1 MKIEEPLQG
10 KRIAIRN
17 YAPEDL
23 DFCTGMWFDPEN
35 GRYLSDPDREHVDER
50 YQRALEGMP
59 DSPDGYYFIVELRES
74 GERVGT
80 CCAFPQDGAYD
91 IGYCIRRE
99 YWKRG
104 YGTELVEL
112 LTDIGKSYGYSYV
125 FLAPQELLMQ
135 YFSIALLSGVC
146 LTVPVILYHIWAFVH
161 PGLRKN
167 EDTLFLAAISSGL
180 LCFVIGIIFAYK
192 IMLPFMLHFLIGIS
206 AGTEIVATISVQNY
220 ISFLLTIF
228 MIFGI
233 VFELPVISVLLTQ
246 MGLLKVAWM
255 RKGRRVLIVIIFVV
269 AALITPPDIVS
280 QIMVAIPMIGLYEL
294 SIIICSILMRFRKKT
309 ARAEETDEQ
318 PRT

>member
-1 MKIEEPLQG
+1 MMKKQKDNA
-10 KRIAIRN
+10 KRPHGQERQTMT
-17 YAPEDL
+17 L
-23 DFCTGMWFDPEN
+23 TGH
-35 GRYLSDPDREHVDER
+35 LK
-50 YQRALEGMP
+50 
-59 DSPDGYYFIVELRES
+59 ELRN
-74 GERVGT
+74 RL
-80 CCAFPQDGAYD
+80 A
-91 IGYCIRRE
+91 ICIVCLIVSSLA
-99 YWKRG
+99 G
-104 YGTELVEL
+104 LHFAPGLVEL

-233 VFELPVISVLLTQ
+233 VFELPAISVLLTQ